1 MMLPVVID
9 LAGRPVT
16 VVGAGTVGARKVAQ
30 LLEVGAV
37 VTVIAE
43 TVRRPLPSG
52 VALLRRRRYQ
62 SGDLAGAFLVVA
74 ATGDHDVD
82 DAIVAEAAA
91 RGQLLNVVD
100 DATRSSFYFTA
111 LHRDGDVVVSVS
123 TSGSS
128 PALASWIRDRI
139 AASLPSG
146 LGVVAQRLSTARA
159 AYHAAGVSTES
170 LAWRDWIDAWVD
182 DAQWVVR
189 GPSLDDRHHDEG
201 PRAGS
206 PATTTGP
213 GESSA
218 VV

>member
-189 GPSLDDRHHDEG
+189 GPSFDDRHHDEG
-201 PRAGS
+201 ATSGCAGHDDG
-206 PATTTGP
+206 TR
-213 GESSA
+213 
-218 VV
+218 

>member
-201 PRAGS
+201 ATSGCAGHDDG
-206 PATTTGP
+206 TR
-213 GESSA
+213 
-218 VV
+218 